1 MDEEDSS
8 MFDRIKD
15 LPMLKSSQIHSS
27 LRLDEENAGG
37 QPPVSLGVHNSVS
50 LTGGASA
57 SRDITP
63 KHAFINHQLYVNSNY
78 NSICQLSLVNNF
90 PDIHCKRFLS
100 YSCMFS

>member
-15 LPMLKSSQIHSS
+15 LPMLKSSQLHSS
-27 LRLDEENAGG
+27 LRLDEENPGG
-37 QPPVSLGVHNSVS
+37 QPPVSLRVHNSVS

-63 KHAFINHQLYVNSNY
+63 KRAFILQFNLSTLSRNLKFFRYSLY
-78 NSICQLSLVNNF
+78 
-90 PDIHCKRFLS
+90 
-100 YSCMFS
+100 M